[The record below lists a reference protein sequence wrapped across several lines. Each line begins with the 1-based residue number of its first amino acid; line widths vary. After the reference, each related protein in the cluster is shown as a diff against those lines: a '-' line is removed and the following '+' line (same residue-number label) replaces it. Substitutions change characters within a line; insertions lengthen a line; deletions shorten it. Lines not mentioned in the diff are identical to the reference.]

1 MHKKKEKSY
10 TIPTIVWI
18 VDGATFGVDMSVGVE
33 VVIRDCAGY
42 VTAALSKKLHYPLGP
57 LESKVM
63 VMEGAWDV
71 SVYDVVFECD
81 SKIVFDSLNGS
92 N

>member
-1 MHKKKEKSY
+1 
-10 TIPTIVWI
+10 
-18 VDGATFGVDMSVGVE
+18 MSVGVE

-57 LESKVM
+57 LESEVM
-63 VMEGAWDV
+63 VMEGGGGVTFAWDV

>member
-1 MHKKKEKSY
+1 
-10 TIPTIVWI
+10 
-18 VDGATFGVDMSVGVE
+18 MSVGAE

-42 VTAALSKKLHYPLGP
+42 ATAALSKKITLPIGTFG
-57 LESKVM
+57 ERGDGNGGGGVTF
-63 VMEGAWDV
+63 AWDV
-71 SVYDVVFECD
+71 SIYDVVFECD